1 MNANQ
6 LVTISVLKPLLMQR
20 VVIWMHLHCLILMDL
35 KGLGNISMH
44 VTALQVTLAMVT
56 MQFSIVLIVL
66 VAKMS
71 TNAMTQAAVT

>member
-1 MNANQ
+1 
-6 LVTISVLKPLLMQR
+6 
-20 VVIWMHLHCLILMDL
+20 
-35 KGLGNISMH
+35 MH
-44 VTALQVTLAMVT
+44 VTVLQVTLAMVT